1 MNRGAELLAFRLE
14 NDVALPDAILDA
26 ARRADLAFAD
36 VCGFGALEWV
46 EIVKGEGVTRLVGP
60 FDLLDLKGRI
70 RRVGELDLAEF
81 VVTLSRHTDAGLE
94 VLGGRLARASARF
107 VEVRFEPLSAF
118 GAAVSVQTGAAQAS
132 PVATPP
138 VAVAQ
143 EASPPP
149 PPPRVERIALGEKWA
164 EALAES
170 KRLEKS
176 GTAAARLWEDDEAAA
191 VVPSRGDVVNHRQF
205 GRCVVAKIDD
215 DHVFLKKPDGRIVQL
230 GLPILSFSI
239 HGAEG
244 DATVFDVQVRRG

>member
-1 MNRGAELLAFRLE
+1 MTRAAELLAFRLE
-14 NDVALPDAILDA
+14 NDVALPGAILDA

-36 VCGFGALEWV
+36 VCGFGALDWA
-46 EIVKGEGVTRLVGP
+46 EIVKGEGVARLAGP

-81 VVTLSRHTDAGLE
+81 VVTLARHTDAGLE
-94 VLGGRLARASARF
+94 VLGGRLVRASARF
-107 VEVRFEPLSAF
+107 VELRFEPLSAF
-118 GAAVSVQTGAAQAS
+118 GAAVSVQATTAQAASGAA
-132 PVATPP
+132 PP
-138 VAVAQ
+138 VAVAY
-143 EASPPP
+143 EVSPP
-149 PPPRVERIALGEKWA
+149 RAEKLALGEKWA

-176 GTAAARLWEDDEAAA
+176 GTAAARLWEDDETAA
-191 VVPSRGDVVNHRQF
+191 VVPNRGDVVNHRQF

-230 GLPILSFSI
+230 GLPILAFAI
-239 HGAEG
+239 QGVEG

>member
-1 MNRGAELLAFRLE
+1 MTRAAELLALRLE
-14 NDVALPDAILDA
+14 NDVALPGAILDA
-26 ARRADLAFAD
+26 ARRAELAFAD
-36 VCGFGALEWV
+36 VCGFGALDWV
-46 EIVKGEGVTRLVGP
+46 ELVKGEGVARLAGP

-94 VLGGRLARASARF
+94 VLGGRLVRASARF
-107 VEVRFEPLSAF
+107 VELRFEPLSALP
-118 GAAVSVQTGAAQAS
+118 AASAQPIAPQPGPPQTPAPAPQREAAS
-132 PVATPP
+132 
-138 VAVAQ
+138 
-143 EASPPP
+143 
-149 PPPRVERIALGEKWA
+149 PRVEKIALGEKWA

-191 VVPSRGDVVNHRQF
+191 VVPKRGDVVNHRQF

-230 GLPILSFSI
+230 GLPILAFAI
-239 HGAEG
+239 RGAEG